1 MLRELE
7 EFKTSMKMYT
17 AINNIKYSAQSQK
30 MNKLRLEKLKIKID
44 CVNSVLDEV
53 RTGLINRIK
62 NKSDDYRQVLKDLI
76 IQGLVK
82 LLEENVHIICKKSDF
97 KVVSSLIEECK
108 VAFNNLIAK
117 ESNKAKSINVN
128 ITIDEKY
135 FLPDTVYMI
144 FLN

>member
-44 CVNSVLDEV
+44 CVNSVMEEV
-53 RTGLINRIK
+53 KTGLINRIK
-62 NKSDDYRQVLKDLI
+62 NKPDDYRQVLKDLI

-82 LLEENVHIICKKSDF
+82 LLDENVHIFCKKSDF
-97 KVVSSLIEECK
+97 NVVSSLIEECK
-108 VAFNNLIAK
+108 VAFYNLIAK
-117 ESNKAKSINVN
+117 ESNKAKSINVK

-135 FLPDTVYMI
+135 YLPDTV
-144 FLN
+144 

>member
-1 MLRELE
+1 
-7 EFKTSMKMYT
+7 MYE
-17 AINNIKYSAQSQK
+17 ANYKIINSAQSQK

-62 NKSDDYRQVLKDLI
+62 NKPEDYKQVLRDLI

-82 LLEENVHIICKKSDF
+82 LLEDEVHIICKKSDF
-97 KVVSSLIEECK
+97 NVISSLIGECK
-108 VAFNNLIAK
+108 VAFNNLIEK
-117 ESNKAKSINVN
+117 ESNKAKFINLK

-135 FLPDTVYMI
+135 FLPDTV
-144 FLN
+144 

>member
-1 MLRELE
+1 
-7 EFKTSMKMYT
+7 
-17 AINNIKYSAQSQK
+17 

-62 NKSDDYRQVLKDLI
+62 NKPDDYRQVLKDLI

-97 KVVSSLIEECK
+97 KVVCSLIEECK

-135 FLPDTVYMI
+135 FLPDTV
-144 FLN
+144 